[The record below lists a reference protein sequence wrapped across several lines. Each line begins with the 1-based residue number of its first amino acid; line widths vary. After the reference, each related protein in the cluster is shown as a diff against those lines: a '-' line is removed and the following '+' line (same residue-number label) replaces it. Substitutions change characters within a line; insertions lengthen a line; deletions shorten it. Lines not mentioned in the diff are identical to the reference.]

1 MQATHISLLT
11 LTLIAVAVLTEH
23 RFVTAGG
30 AVPGAGANALG
41 VVNNNAAIG
50 EKVAADVLGTTLVEA
65 SAAIAAGAAIETTAT
80 GTAVTK
86 SAGVTLGRALSAATA
101 AGQLIEVLLIPN

>member
-1 MQATHISLLT
+1 MQATNISLLT
-11 LTLIAVAVLTEH
+11 LTLTAVAVLTEH

-30 AVPGAGANALG
+30 AIPGAGANALG
-41 VVNNNAAIG
+41 VTGNAAAIG

-65 SAAIAAGAAIETTAT
+65 SAAIAAGAAIETTVT
-80 GTAVTK
+80 GTAVTR
-86 SAGVTLGRALSAATA
+86 STGVTLGRALTAATA